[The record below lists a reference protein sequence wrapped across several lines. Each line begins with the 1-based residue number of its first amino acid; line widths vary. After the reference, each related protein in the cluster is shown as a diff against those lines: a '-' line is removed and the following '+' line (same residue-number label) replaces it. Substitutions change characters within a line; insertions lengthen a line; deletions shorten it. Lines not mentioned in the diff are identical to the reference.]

1 MIKPLINSTNI
12 DVLKMSLD
20 DIELFLTELPI
31 AVYRKKLTTSPQKT
45 FKEIHEFKGFR
56 IETISKERI
65 IKGLLNNYKKRG
77 NELALFIGDIIATI
91 LAVNHLDEAIFQ
103 YQANDDIGEFYTK
116 IKDLWKEGKSHIQ
129 PALLIRIFSQP
140 SSKIEDFMLKELDLP
155 KQDVVNETQES
166 PVAIENPK
174 VTPLKM
180 NDNSETRE
188 LKRLKETNKRLELQI
203 ADQKIKH
210 EDQLVRMKKEFKDA
224 KEKVKE
230 ELYSKTMRIMS
241 VSINDEFTKLIKNEK
256 SSTLDELWQDLSK
269 LESELYKSDKETRIK
284 EIQTLLTMKYALLT
298 SEDVK

>member
-203 ADQKIKH
+203 ADQIIKH
-210 EDQLVRMKKEFKDA
+210 EDQLARMKKEFKDA

-269 LESELYKSDKETRIK
+269 LEIELYKSDKETRIK